1 VQTAFSIA
9 ILAQA
14 VVEVDQLLTAM
25 LVTVVLVVVLVQ
37 EAAQQVLAV
46 LAYLVKDLQV
56 VAEQDSSQ
64 LAAVLL
70 EAVKA
75 ALV

>member
-1 VQTAFSIA
+1 VQTAYLIA
-9 ILAQA
+9 TLAQA

-37 EAAQQVLAV
+37 EVAQQALVV

-56 VAEQDSSQ
+56 VAE
-64 LAAVLL
+64 
-70 EAVKA
+70 
-75 ALV
+75 